1 MTTVVSLSG
10 SSAKT
15 LGDLKARIAR
25 EMNRTDL
32 TTLIA
37 ENIEDAISDYQSV
50 RFEFNQARA
59 SFDTVAGTEFY
70 GGALPTDIGQ
80 IDSIVATVNGRRS
93 KLAAWPFAVMEQIAT
108 TTSAYGEPS
117 AWSWYAQQLR
127 LYPVPDAVYALTLSY
142 VQRIDVPANDGQS
155 NVWTDEAEALIR
167 HSVKRRIAQNY
178 MRDAEMAQAARS
190 AEADAYR
197 RLMRDVQ
204 QLDTGGLVPSM

>member
-1 MTTVVSLSG
+1 MG
-10 SSAKT
+10 T
-15 LGDLKARIAR
+15 LADLKSRIAR
-25 EMNRTDL
+25 ELVRTDL
-32 TTLIA
+32 GVVIADTIA
-37 ENIEDAISDYQSV
+37 EAVEDYQSV

-59 SFDTVAGTEFY
+59 TFNTAAGTEFY
-70 GGALPTDIGQ
+70 GGALPSDIGQ
-80 IDSIVATVNGRRS
+80 IDSVVALVSGRRT
-93 KLAAWPFAVMEQIAT
+93 KLSAWPYAVMEKVSTT
-108 TTSAYGEPS
+108 TTSFGEPT
-117 AWSWYAQQLR
+117 AWSWYAKQLR

-142 VQRIDVPANDGQS
+142 VQRINVPSTDGAS
-155 NVWTDEAEALIR
+155 NIWTTEAEALIR